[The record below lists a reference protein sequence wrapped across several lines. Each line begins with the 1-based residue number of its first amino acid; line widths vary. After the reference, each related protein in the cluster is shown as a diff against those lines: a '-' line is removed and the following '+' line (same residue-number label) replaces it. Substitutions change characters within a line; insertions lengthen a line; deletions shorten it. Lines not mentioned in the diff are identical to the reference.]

1 MLTPVYTLQIGFLFK
16 NKQIKMEKGLHLE
29 PELWFR
35 GAQVMHQEQT
45 VYGLVLMVLCEDIIL
60 SESVLALGL
69 VKFYG
74 DATGKD
80 LNCFH
85 EGVNLRT

>member
-1 MLTPVYTLQIGFLFK
+1 
-16 NKQIKMEKGLHLE
+16 MEKCLHLE

-35 GAQVMHQEQT
+35 DVQVMHQEQT
-45 VYGLVLMVLCEDIIL
+45 VYGLVLVVRHEDIIL

-80 LNCFH
+80 LNS
-85 EGVNLRT
+85 

>member
-1 MLTPVYTLQIGFLFK
+1 MLTLTYTLHIGFLFK
-16 NKQIKMEKGLHLE
+16 NEQIKMEKWLHLE
-29 PELWFR
+29 PEFRFR
-35 GAQVMHQEQT
+35 GIQVMHHIQT
-45 VYGLVLMVLCEDIIL
+45 VYGLVLVVLDEDKIL

-74 DATGKD
+74 YATGKD

-85 EGVNLRT
+85 SEDINV

>member
-1 MLTPVYTLQIGFLFK
+1 MLV
-16 NKQIKMEKGLHLE
+16 
-29 PELWFR
+29 
-35 GAQVMHQEQT
+35 
-45 VYGLVLMVLCEDIIL
+45 VLDEDKIL
-60 SESVLALGL
+60 SESVLAPGL

-85 EGVNLRT
+85 EGVEMRT